1 MDCIDKLGMTLSMK
15 LMRMCGCSGLE
26 KILLNPKSEVRG
38 MYFGTVCS
46 VFGGCQVGSRTVPN
60 HGVSVGSMLFMFVVY
75 KRWVQFDE
83 RSPVFRQF
91 VSFVQNG

>member
-1 MDCIDKLGMTLSMK
+1 M
-15 LMRMCGCSGLE
+15 
-26 KILLNPKSEVRG
+26 
-38 MYFGTVCS
+38 
-46 VFGGCQVGSRTVPN
+46 PN
-60 HGVSVGSMLFMFVVY
+60 HGVSVGPMLFMFVVY

>member
-1 MDCIDKLGMTLSMK
+1 MYSMDCIDKLGMTLSMK

-46 VFGGCQVGSRTVPN
+46 VFGGCQVGSKNCAKSWGFGRVD
-60 HGVSVGSMLFMFVVY
+60 VVY
-75 KRWVQFDE
+75 VC
-83 RSPVFRQF
+83 
-91 VSFVQNG
+91 GL